1 MRKGSAG
8 IRTGAALCAALFAT
22 MAPRLAMAEGTPPEE
37 AKALVEAPKDS
48 AAPPEAAKN
57 LDGTTVTLSAGGMS
71 ATGNSRQ
78 LAMTVNGIFE
88 TLFDKNGIGVS
99 LLGNYGRGG
108 PTGQPVETTAE
119 NVQGRIRYDRYLV
132 DRLSLF
138 LINTG
143 RHDRFQGLDFR
154 YNLDPGVKYMFVR
167 EAASSLWGELGYDFQ
182 YDIRRDDARG
192 VLDASGA
199 PVVDTAGNPVL
210 LDKTQTDHSIRTFVG
225 FKHAFNEEVTL
236 STGLEYLQSLV
247 ETDRSRLNFDALFA
261 AKVGGGLALGLG
273 FTARYDNAPLP
284 GKEKV
289 DTATTV
295 SLIYAFSNVV
305 EPAKPPPCPEPPP
318 PPPPAPAAPPPP
330 EPTPAPLPGAP
341 PPEPSG
347 EAIAPPAPAPAAA
360 PAPAPAPAAPA
371 PGQP

>member
-1 MRKGSAG
+1 MRVNTKRVRAGALLSA
-8 IRTGAALCAALFAT
+8 TLLTAL
-22 MAPRLAMAEGTPPEE
+22 APSLAKAEGTPPSDP
-37 AKALVEAPKDS
+37 KALVEAPKEV
-48 AAPPEAAKN
+48 ATPPASENK
-57 LDGTTVTLSAGGMS
+57 LDGTTVTVSAGGMS

-78 LAMTVNGIFE
+78 LAMTANGIFE

-99 LLGNYGRGG
+99 LLGNYGRGA
-108 PTGQPVETTAE
+108 PPGQPVETTAE
-119 NVQGRIRYDRYLV
+119 NVQGRIRYDRYLL

-167 EAASSLWGELGYDFQ
+167 EQASSLWGELGYDFQ
-182 YDIRRDDARG
+182 YDVRRNDSRAA
-192 VLDASGA
+192 LDASGA
-199 PVVDTAGNPVL
+199 PLVDAAGQPVL
-210 LDKTQTDHSIRTFVG
+210 LDKTVTDHSLRAFAG

-236 STGLEYLQSLV
+236 STGLEFLQSFV
-247 ETDRSRLNFDALFA
+247 EMDRSRLNFDALFA

-273 FTARYDNAPLP
+273 FTARFDNAPLP
-284 GKEKV
+284 GKEKL

-305 EPAKPPPCPEPPP
+305 EPSKPPPCPEPPP
-318 PPPPAPAAPPPP
+318 LPPPLPETPPATPAPANPPAPGAP
-330 EPTPAPLPGAP
+330 P

-347 EAIAPPAPAPAAA
+347 EASAPTLAPATAPEPPAAA
-360 PAPAPAPAAPA
+360 PPPA
-371 PGQP
+371 QP

>member
-1 MRKGSAG
+1 V
-8 IRTGAALCAALFAT
+8 TT
-22 MAPRLAMAEGTPPEE
+22 VAPRLALAEGTPPDDG
-37 AKALVEAPKDS
+37 KALVEAPKES
-48 AAPPEAAKN
+48 AEAPAEEKK

-108 PTGQPVETTAE
+108 AVGQPVETTTE
-119 NVQGRIRYDRYLV
+119 NLQGRIRYDRYLV

-154 YNLDPGVKYMFVR
+154 YNLDPGVKYLFVR
-167 EAASSLWGELGYDFQ
+167 EQASSLWGELGYDFQ
-182 YDIRRDDARG
+182 YDVRRDDSRAA
-192 VLDASGA
+192 LDASGA
-199 PVVDTAGNPVL
+199 PIVDAAGQPVL
-210 LDKTQTDHSIRTFVG
+210 LDKTVTDHSLRVFAG

-236 STGLEYLQSLV
+236 STGLEYLQSFV

-273 FTARYDNAPLP
+273 LTARFDNAPLP
-284 GKEKV
+284 GKEKL
-289 DTATTV
+289 DTTTTV

-305 EPAKPPPCPEPPP
+305 EPSKPPPCPEPAPLPPPIPEAPPTTPVPTTPP
-318 PPPPAPAAPPPP
+318 PP
-330 EPTPAPLPGAP
+330 PGAP

-347 EAIAPPAPAPAAA
+347 EASTPGAPVQAPSPEPPAAAPPAP
-360 PAPAPAPAAPA
+360 
-371 PGQP
+371 QP